1 MTVTAI
7 EKKAKLI
14 TGRDGRPVEVI
25 LPYNIYKELLEL
37 ERSMEIFKRRETQ
50 ESIKRAKEDIR
61 HGRVKIFS
69 DAKDAVKWLD
79 K

>member
-1 MTVTAI
+1 MTVTEI

-14 TGRDGRPVEVI
+14 TGRDGRPLEVI
-25 LPYNIYKELLEL
+25 LPYNIYKQLLEL

-50 ESIKRAKEDIR
+50 ESIKRAKEDIK
-61 HGRVKIFS
+61 HGRIKAFS
-69 DAKDAVKWLD
+69 DVKDAIKWLD

>member
-1 MTVTAI
+1 MTVATI

-25 LPYNIYKELLEL
+25 LPYNIYRELLEL
-37 ERSMEIFKRRETQ
+37 ERSMEIFRRKETQ
-50 ESIKRAKEDIR
+50 ESVKRAKEDIK
-61 HGRVKIFS
+61 HGRVKAFG
-69 DAKDAVKWLD
+69 DMKDAVKWLD

>member
-37 ERSMEIFKRRETQ
+37 ERSMEIFRRKDTQ
-50 ESIKRAKEDIR
+50 ESIKRSKEDIK
-61 HGRVKIFS
+61 HGRIKIFS
-69 DAKDAVKWLD
+69 DVKDAVKWLD

>member
-14 TGRDGRPVEVI
+14 TGRDGKPVEVI

-37 ERSMEIFKRRETQ
+37 ERSMEIFRRKETQ
-50 ESIKRAKEDIR
+50 ASIKRAKEDIR
-61 HGRVKIFS
+61 QGRVKNFS
-69 DAKDAVKWLD
+69 DVKDAVKWLD